1 MKMNNTMRVAL
12 WVVGVVF
19 VVAILIAVFLHWLR
33 TDQALSIEA
42 KNLIQHDLLYQPS
55 LKVAPYFDLLGIDT
69 KDNLN
74 PQVLGRWRYH
84 REWANYIGESTAT
97 EQVDMP
103 NALNQHLVREHFS
116 EKNTALLEQVKTAL
130 NHQPTEFKILVRQ
143 HAAVLQAL
151 INQEH
156 IPLKRLN
163 DLWLRTDYVSLP
175 QAPIAASPDYKYL
188 YQLQIL
194 TLAKIELNSAD
205 KLHDYKVLFDHAL
218 HFTQNRLS
226 VIEKMLTQKLL
237 NQLIEQMR
245 EEQLSTSKSLM
256 LPTLNTE
263 QLSIQSSLQNE
274 ATTQYL
280 VLRYLSLSYRGAEN
294 SGKWTTYLP
303 NMTFNELAE
312 RDSIYSELSRVPY
325 HQLKQKMGE
334 LQPKENGGWQVKNF
348 VGHTLAQIG
357 GPEFKKYLL
366 MNHIL
371 NNKIFAFNAL
381 NTGELDIVQL
391 NRNAEGRRYFEKQ
404 GKLCVEIP
412 YPENE
417 IAALNLKIDSCVK
430 I

>member
-1 MKMNNTMRVAL
+1 M
-12 WVVGVVF
+12 
-19 VVAILIAVFLHWLR
+19 
-33 TDQALSIEA
+33 
-42 KNLIQHDLLYQPS
+42 
-55 LKVAPYFDLLGIDT
+55 
-69 KDNLN
+69 
-74 PQVLGRWRYH
+74 
-84 REWANYIGESTAT
+84 
-97 EQVDMP
+97 
-103 NALNQHLVREHFS
+103 
-116 EKNTALLEQVKTAL
+116 
-130 NHQPTEFKILVRQ
+130 
-143 HAAVLQAL
+143 
-151 INQEH
+151 
-156 IPLKRLN
+156 
-163 DLWLRTDYVSLP
+163 P
-175 QAPIAASPDYKYL
+175 QAPIAASPNYKYL

-194 TLAKIELNSAD
+194 TLAEIELNSVD
-205 KLHDYKVLFDHAL
+205 KLHDYKVLFDRAL

-245 EEQLSTSKSLM
+245 EEQLRTSKSLM
-256 LPTLNTE
+256 LQTLNTE

-280 VLRYLSLSYRGAEN
+280 VLQYLSLSYRGAED
-294 SGKWTTYLP
+294 SGKWTTFLP

-334 LQPKENGGWQVKNF
+334 LQPKENGGWRVKNF

-357 GPEFKKYLL
+357 GPEFKKHLL

-381 NTGELDIVQL
+381 NTGELDITQL
-391 NRNAEGRRYFEKQ
+391 NQNTEGRRYFEKQ

-417 IAALNLKIDSCVK
+417 IVALNLKTDSCVK

>member
-175 QAPIAASPDYKYL
+175 QAPIAASPNYKYL
-188 YQLQIL
+188 YQLRQ
-194 TLAKIELNSAD
+194 S
-205 KLHDYKVLFDHAL
+205 
-218 HFTQNRLS
+218 Q
-226 VIEKMLTQKLL
+226 LL
-237 NQLIEQMR
+237 INF
-245 EEQLSTSKSLM
+245 SNCK
-256 LPTLNTE
+256 
-263 QLSIQSSLQNE
+263 
-274 ATTQYL
+274 
-280 VLRYLSLSYRGAEN
+280 G
-294 SGKWTTYLP
+294 GLP
-303 NMTFNELAE
+303 N
-312 RDSIYSELSRVPY
+312 
-325 HQLKQKMGE
+325 
-334 LQPKENGGWQVKNF
+334 
-348 VGHTLAQIG
+348 
-357 GPEFKKYLL
+357 
-366 MNHIL
+366 
-371 NNKIFAFNAL
+371 
-381 NTGELDIVQL
+381 
-391 NRNAEGRRYFEKQ
+391 
-404 GKLCVEIP
+404 
-412 YPENE
+412 
-417 IAALNLKIDSCVK
+417 
-430 I
+430 